1 LTNCRKLSFKDI
13 SSTSKLFA
21 DFLYDFDNKVAP
33 YYCANFKN
41 IERFKINAS
50 NISKRTYHRSEL
62 IDILTKQNK
71 VYGLGEKT
79 FANIDKLS
87 DRRTCVVF
95 TGQQVGL
102 LTGPL
107 YTIYKTI
114 TTIKLAEFLESEM
127 GVPVV
132 PIFWMAADDHDFE
145 EIRHIH
151 LIDQSNKISKFYY
164 DPNEMPNHV
173 PLGFLNFDENITRF
187 NEQALSAIN
196 QTEYCDEIVKMVKDT
211 YKPGMSIC
219 DAFGKLMGRLYSE
232 SGVII
237 VNPADVNIKKLAAPI
252 FKKEIEDYKSSN
264 QIIQLANVELGKL
277 GYHTQVNRLEN
288 YLNLFYF
295 TGRRSR
301 IGVDGDMYF
310 IDGVDKKHTQEEL
323 LELVDQS
330 PNYFSPN
337 VLLRPVMQDY
347 IFPTLAYI
355 GGPSEVAYFAQ
366 IKDLHTHFG
375 VQCPIVYPRMSA
387 TILDR
392 YSIKTYEKYGLNHA
406 DLIDDKTTQA
416 TIKSIIKNYIPNGLN
431 DRLEN
436 DRQEIVEKIMQI
448 EGLLQGLDEGVKKTV
463 QKSRGKVEY
472 ELKSLQEKIIKA
484 YKKQNDGIVD
494 SVARTADFL
503 FPESSMQERHLNVV
517 TFLNKYG
524 MGFIERIS
532 DNLKLDVYDHQVLC
546 LEELG
551 Y

>member
-1 LTNCRKLSFKDI
+1 LTNCRKLSFKDL
-13 SSTSKLFA
+13 SGTSKLFA

-50 NISKRTYHRSEL
+50 NISKREYHREEL
-62 IDILTKQNK
+62 IDILTDQNK
-71 VYGLGEKT
+71 GYGLGEKT
-79 FANIDKLS
+79 FENIDKLS
-87 DRRTCVVF
+87 DKRACVVF
-95 TGQQVGL
+95 TGQQVGM

-114 TTIKLAEFLESEM
+114 TIIKLAKYLESEI
-127 GVPVV
+127 GIPVV
-132 PIFWMAADDHDFE
+132 PVFWMAADDHDFE
-145 EIRHIH
+145 EINNIH
-151 LIDQSNKISKFYY
+151 LIDRSNKISRFYY
-164 DPNEMPNHV
+164 KPDETPDHV
-173 PLGFLNFDENITRF
+173 PLGFQTLDENITKF
-187 NEQALSAIN
+187 NEQISSSLN
-196 QTEYCDEIVKMVKDT
+196 QTEYCDDIVKMVKET

-219 DAFGKLMGRLYSE
+219 DAFGKMMGRLYSD
-232 SGVII
+232 SGLVI
-237 VNPADVNIKKLAAPI
+237 VNPADVRIKKLAVPI
-252 FKKEIEDYKSSN
+252 FQKEISDYKSSN

-288 YLNLFYF
+288 YLNLFYY

-301 IGVDGDMYF
+301 VGVKDEEYF
-310 IDGVDKKHTQEEL
+310 IDGVDMKYTLDEL
-323 LELVDQS
+323 LELVADS
-330 PNYFSPN
+330 PTNFSPN

-366 IKDLHTHFG
+366 IKDLHNHFG
-375 VQCPIVYPRMSA
+375 VQCPIVYPRLSA

-392 YSIKTYEKYGLNHA
+392 YSIKTYEKYGLVHG
-406 DLIDDKTTQA
+406 DLVDDKKTQA
-416 TIKSIIKNYIPNGLN
+416 TIKALVKDRIPGGLN

-436 DRQEIVEKIMQI
+436 DRAEIISRIMEI
-448 EGLLQGLDEGVKKTV
+448 DGLLKGLDEGVKKTV

-494 SVARTADFL
+494 SVTRTANFI
-503 FPESSMQERHLNVV
+503 FPESSMQERHLNVL

-524 MGFIERIS
+524 MGFIERLS